1 MHFDLIDKVC
11 AESYSDLRAIQFPQS
26 ILSALVDE
34 SGSVI
39 VSQERKVSLTAK
51 LTHTKIIY
59 KTTRCIINK
68 TIGLSSSEKYSK
80 SSPEF
85 TIFYLY

>member
-34 SGSVI
+34 LSSII
-39 VSQERKVSLTAK
+39 VSQEREVNSAVK
-51 LTHTKIIY
+51 LRHTQK
-59 KTTRCIINK
+59 
-68 TIGLSSSEKYSK
+68 
-80 SSPEF
+80 
-85 TIFYLY
+85 